1 MVTIL
6 PYKELA
12 KHLDSLP
19 GGFPATDRGV
29 EKKILEHLFSKE
41 EAALALCLTLI
52 PETGATISFRAG
64 KPLPEIEKLLES
76 MAAKGLIFRVKKP
89 DKAPVYMAA
98 QFVVGIWE
106 LQVDRLS
113 SELVTLMND
122 YMPDLMD
129 PNVWKKVPQM
139 RTIPVG
145 RSIDTTLEIMTYEMA
160 EELIKANRHFVVSPC
175 ICRKEQ
181 KMDGKGC
188 DRPMDVCLSFGD
200 DEDFFLKNKIGR
212 KVTLTEVLEILKQ
225 ADRSGLVLQPSNGRK
240 ISWLCCCCGCCC
252 GILRTVKSYPRPA
265 EIVSSPFQAKI
276 NFDSCIACGICE
288 KRCPMD
294 AIKRMDAIKIE
305 DKKALLDT
313 DRCIGCGLCVSTCP
327 TGALFLV
334 RKPENLQPH
343 VPDNI
348 VSASLKLLWKRGRIN
363 PISVTAMAGKSFMD
377 RYRSRH
383 IGKREP

>member
-41 EAALALCLTLI
+41 EAELALCLTLI
-52 PETGATISFRAG
+52 PETAATISFRAG
-64 KPLPEIEKLLES
+64 KPLSGMEKLLES

-129 PNVWKKVPQM
+129 PHVWKKVPQM

-276 NFDSCIACGICE
+276 TSDSCTGCGVCI

-294 AIKRMDAIKIE
+294 AIRIE
-305 DKKALLDT
+305 DKKAILDPF
-313 DRCIGCGLCVSTCP
+313 RCIGCGLCVSTCP

-363 PISVTAMAGKSFMD
+363 PISFTAMVGKSFMD
-377 RYRSRH
+377 RYRSRD
-383 IGKREP
+383 IENR